1 MLELICFY
9 SLNLLKWERIKV
21 AKLIEWHMLEL
32 TEKALRRRRIENTD
46 YPQMLK
52 IIQECD
58 KYRKVDK

>member
-1 MLELICFY
+1 MFLCNFY
-9 SLNLLKWERIKV
+9 SLNLLEWERIKV

-32 TEKALRRRRIENTD
+32 TEKAIRRRRIENTE

>member
-1 MLELICFY
+1 
-9 SLNLLKWERIKV
+9 
-21 AKLIEWHMLEL
+21 MLEL
-32 TEKALRRRRIENTD
+32 TEKALRRRRIENTE